1 MSGADVVTEQVG
13 QAGEQGARLQSA
25 RVAQL
30 IEYAVTSPRAEHI
43 TTTSPLTG
51 DPLADLP
58 LSTPDDVALAFTG
71 ARAVFRSWSR
81 IPAATR
87 AQVFYRFHDLIL
99 QHQVEM
105 LDIIQLETGKT
116 RTDAFSEIVDAAV
129 TARYYARRAP
139 GMLRPRHRAGLVPVL
154 TDVIETRRPVG
165 VVGVVAPWNY
175 PLSMGISEVLPALLA
190 GNAVVVRPDPSTSLT
205 MLFVAELLA
214 RAGLPQRALQ
224 VVLGDGP
231 TVGGAVLAAAD
242 YVCFTGSTRTGRQ
255 VAVDAA
261 WRLVGASLELGGKNP
276 MYVAVD
282 ADLDRAVPGAIAA
295 CFVNA
300 GQVCISIE
308 RLYLHHDIADE
319 FLTRFVRAVEK
330 LKVGVDLAYGA
341 DVGSLSGPG
350 QLERVTAH
358 VEDARA
364 KGADILIGGRA
375 LPEIGPFAYAPTVVD
390 GITDDMLLAREE
402 TFGPVVGVHRVGSD
416 AEFVLAANDSEFGL
430 SASIWSRDLQRARG
444 IAQLVESGTVNIN
457 DGFAV
462 GYIAKDAPM
471 GGMKSSGMGRRHGEA
486 GLLRFTEAQTI
497 AAARGVSLTT
507 PTTQEAARY
516 MTGMLRAMAVFG
528 RR

>member
-1 MSGADVVTEQVG
+1 MYNILLHRLSRICRFTARD
-13 QAGEQGARLQSA
+13 ANRLQ
-25 RVAQL
+25 
-30 IEYAVTSPRAEHI
+30 
-43 TTTSPLTG
+43 
-51 DPLADLP
+51 
-58 LSTPDDVALAFTG
+58 
-71 ARAVFRSWSR
+71 
-81 IPAATR
+81 
-87 AQVFYRFHDLIL
+87 
-99 QHQVEM
+99 M
-105 LDIIQLETGKT
+105 LDLIQLETGKT
-116 RTDAFSEIVDAAV
+116 RTDAFSEVVDAAV

-300 GQVCISIE
+300 GQVKILAD
-308 RLYLHHDIADE
+308 LYPKHLDDTYKTPAAAKI
-319 FLTRFVRAVEK
+319 VRRSRWLQKTAARVIGTG
-330 LKVGVDLAYGA
+330 LR
-341 DVGSLSGPG
+341 P
-350 QLERVTAH
+350 ERV
-358 VEDARA
+358 
-364 KGADILIGGRA
+364 
-375 LPEIGPFAYAPTVVD
+375 
-390 GITDDMLLAREE
+390 
-402 TFGPVVGVHRVGSD
+402 
-416 AEFVLAANDSEFGL
+416 
-430 SASIWSRDLQRARG
+430 
-444 IAQLVESGTVNIN
+444 
-457 DGFAV
+457 
-462 GYIAKDAPM
+462 
-471 GGMKSSGMGRRHGEA
+471 
-486 GLLRFTEAQTI
+486 
-497 AAARGVSLTT
+497 
-507 PTTQEAARY
+507 
-516 MTGMLRAMAVFG
+516 
-528 RR
+528 